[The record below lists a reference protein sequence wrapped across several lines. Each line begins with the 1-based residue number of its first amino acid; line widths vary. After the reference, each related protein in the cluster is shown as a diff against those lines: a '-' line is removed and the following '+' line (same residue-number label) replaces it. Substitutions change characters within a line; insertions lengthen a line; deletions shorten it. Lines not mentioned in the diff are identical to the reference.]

1 MLVPSWPRM
10 TCPRCGQSDVV
21 EAACPRCGVVF
32 AKLRDRSTPRP
43 SPTTKPVV
51 PERGARPV
59 RLGALLAL
67 AAAVALAGVW
77 RFGRRPAPPPTR
89 PAEKV
94 LLASAPAMQPPPPP
108 MTQPAAVVPAT
119 LPAVE
124 ASAFGEVDGHT
135 VTALVS
141 RVSLQ
146 RPLTAAD
153 IQSAEGLYARHAAD
167 SQLRDLLA
175 AVLIAASQQEKT
187 ARHTDQAASY
197 LRRASALRPGDTTA
211 RLSLLDLLLQTADWS
226 GAEAAARETLA
237 LEPRNA
243 DALQG
248 LAYALYR
255 QDRNREAA
263 DAVHE
268 ALEARPDNPS
278 SLWLSARLRK
288 GMTDENGM
296 REQHLSHFNVRYDGE
311 AHEDV
316 GREILRALERH
327 YVTLVQTFDQGPDA
341 TIPVI
346 LFTRQGYYDAS
357 GAPAWSGGE
366 FDGTDGRIRVPVMG
380 LTSSLTPQM
389 DDTLIHELTH
399 AFINDRSRGLA
410 PREIH
415 EGLAQYMEG
424 HRVATELTPEQLKAL
439 AAGRI
444 GGPAG
449 FYLGALSF
457 VEHLMS
463 LRGQGGIN
471 EVLRSMQETGSV
483 DEAFRRVYGQDYP
496 STRTAWLERLRQQY
510 GG

>member
-1 MLVPSWPRM
+1 MM

-32 AKLRDRSTPRP
+32 AKLRDR
-43 SPTTKPVV
+43 PTTRPAPAAERAS
-51 PERGARPV
+51 PERGAGP
-59 RLGALLAL
+59 GLLA
-67 AAAVALAGVW
+67 AIVIVAALAGLVGVW
-77 RFGRRPAPPPTR
+77 RLGRPARPAPPPPR
-89 PAEKV
+89 PAEETP
-94 LLASAPAMQPPPPP
+94 LAAALPTEAPPPPAAL
-108 MTQPAAVVPAT
+108 PAAGVPVT
-119 LPAVE
+119 LSPVDAGALSEVE
-124 ASAFGEVDGHT
+124 QRT
-135 VTALVS
+135 VTGLVS
-141 RVSLQ
+141 RASLQ
-146 RPLTAAD
+146 HSFTAAD
-153 IQSAEGLYARHAAD
+153 VQSAEALYARHAAD

-175 AVLIAASQQEKT
+175 AVLIATGQQERT
-187 ARHTDQAASY
+187 ALHAEQAASY
-197 LRRASALRPGDTTA
+197 LRRASALRPQDTTA
-211 RLSLLDLLLQTADWS
+211 RLALMDLLLQTADWS
-226 GAEAAARETLA
+226 GAEAAARDTLA

-263 DAVHE
+263 DAVRD
-268 ALEARPDNPS
+268 ALEVRPNNPS
-278 SLWLSARLRK
+278 SVSLSARLRK
-288 GMTDENGM
+288 GLTDESGM
-296 REQHLSHFNVRYDGE
+296 TEQHLSHFNVRYDGE
-311 AHEDV
+311 AHDDV

-327 YVTLVQTFDQGPDA
+327 YATLVQTFDQEPAA

-380 LTSSLTPQM
+380 LTGSLTPQM
-389 DDTLIHELTH
+389 DETLIHELTH

-424 HRVATELTPEQLKAL
+424 ERTATELTPEQLNAL

-471 EVLRSMQETGSV
+471 DVLRGMQETGNV
-483 DEAFRRVYGQDYP
+483 DEAFRRVYGQDYS
-496 STRTAWLERLRQQY
+496 STRSAWRERLRQQY